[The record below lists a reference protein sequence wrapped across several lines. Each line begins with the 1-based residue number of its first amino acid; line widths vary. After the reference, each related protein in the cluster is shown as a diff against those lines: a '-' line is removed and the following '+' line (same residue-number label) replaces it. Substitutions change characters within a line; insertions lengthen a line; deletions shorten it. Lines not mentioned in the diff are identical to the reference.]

1 VISEAS
7 GSNTSDQARE
17 LVHSHLANIDPGYK
31 LEIDVM
37 TTVKGLD
44 AEEDYIKIYRKGYAL
59 NLLHCQTKFL
69 AQIESSSFSILPNF
83 FRIVKVLGKFMELAS
98 DFDEVYLDYLEDLL
112 SFEES
117 CKNCIKEHEFIPV
130 CTLIDLLLGSDD
142 VKVLRSA
149 VRIRRNFMQYAGPAE
164 LFYSKVICPGIKIQR
179 NSSYMLD
186 GAKEYLKHDIWSGN
200 LSVKHL
206 METFS
211 IPDLISDDDLKSRY
225 PFIASSISLI
235 QVLVKV
241 YRREYLKRWKNFI
254 SYVAESVKIGKITA
268 KYEMKEINSQSE
280 NEKSD
285 NDLQKIEYLN
295 QFLNRLDLLDIQIGF
310 LD

>member
-1 VISEAS
+1 MISEAS
-7 GSNTSDQARE
+7 ESNTTDQARE
-17 LVHSHLANIDPGYK
+17 SVHSYLANIDPGYK
-31 LEIDVM
+31 LKIDVM

-44 AEEDYIKIYRKGYAL
+44 AEEDYIKIYRKGYTL
-59 NLLHCQTKFL
+59 NLLYCQTKFL
-69 AQIESSSFSILPNF
+69 PQIESSSYSILPNF
-83 FRIVKVLGKFMELAS
+83 LRKVKVLGEFMELAS
-98 DFDEVYLDYLEDLL
+98 DFDEVYLDYLENLL
-112 SFEES
+112 SFDES
-117 CKNCIKEHEFIPV
+117 CKNCIKEQEFVPV
-130 CTLIDLLLGSDD
+130 CTLIDLLLSSED

-149 VRIRRNFMQYAGPAE
+149 VKMRRNFMQYAEPAE
-164 LFYSKVICPGIKIQR
+164 LFYLKIICPGIKVQQK
-179 NSSYMLD
+179 SSFMLD

-211 IPDLISDDDLKSRY
+211 MPDLISDDDLKSRY

-268 KYEMKEINSQSE
+268 KYEIKEITSQFE

-285 NDLQKIEYLN
+285 DSLQKIEYLN
-295 QFLNRLDLLDIQIGF
+295 QFLNRLELLDIQIGF